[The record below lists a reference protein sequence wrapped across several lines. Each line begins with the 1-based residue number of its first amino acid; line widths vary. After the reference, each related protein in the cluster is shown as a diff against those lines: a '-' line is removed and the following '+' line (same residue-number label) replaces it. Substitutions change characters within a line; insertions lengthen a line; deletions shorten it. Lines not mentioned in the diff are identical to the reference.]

1 MEGGQRTGRTMD
13 NGGIMDWRDNRR
25 KDNGIG
31 TIESKDNE
39 GRRGL

>member
-1 MEGGQRTGRTMD
+1 MEGGQRTGGTID
-13 NGGIMDWRDNRR
+13 NGGTMDWRDNGR

-31 TIESKDNE
+31 TIESKNNE